1 MKLTPDIPPSSTHLT
16 RVCIMCL
23 YWCQYEKFTININ
36 VFDDSFF
43 NSKQYLSDRL
53 TTFVIGLTKL
63 RYRWKHYKECVSST
77 SSETTSTFLNILVCS
92 LNRIRW
98 KYNEVGVG
106 WLCRYSGIAW
116 EPIRKLSHTQLVR
129 EHSATIVSSRWT
141 TVDWSWPE
149 ECSKCARV
157 NLHLRRKKA
166 QAGNEWSNLL
176 PRILANEEKATTK

>member
-1 MKLTPDIPPSSTHLT
+1 MNKIHSSRPRKQYLIGRMDMDILKTQKKRRGQRAVCCAMKLTPDIPPSSTHLT

-92 LNRIRW
+92 LNRIR
-98 KYNEVGVG
+98 
-106 WLCRYSGIAW
+106 
-116 EPIRKLSHTQLVR
+116 
-129 EHSATIVSSRWT
+129 
-141 TVDWSWPE
+141 
-149 ECSKCARV
+149 
-157 NLHLRRKKA
+157 
-166 QAGNEWSNLL
+166 
-176 PRILANEEKATTK
+176 